1 MAARA
6 EAGAREPR
14 QLGPGARAHR
24 AFDCALRSRR
34 RRNCRGA
41 RARRACDRAG
51 DGRPVQHRGGN
62 GAAGPE
68 RRYRQCTRIDA
79 RSVRRCGGHLRGARR
94 ALGARRRALRARPA
108 PGKARASRR
117 RKARPARFDA
127 HLRGARCTSARRL
140 DVAGVGARPP
150 APRRTECCDPCRR
163 SSRAHVVSVA
173 PRPDADVP
181 IWKEPPRGG
190 YPDLRIFQLS
200 GAEFDLAV
208 RRGKFVRAPL
218 FYLTGAWITHADE
231 ERTVWEQP
239 ASGWFLSSQGVVPG
253 GFLAVIADMALGSIA
268 SRRVRQMFSTSE
280 MSFNFVRTATE
291 QSGTLIAEG
300 RFVGSTGRLALSEA
314 TITDAQGAVIA
325 HSTCRNVLTAG
336 QPPGDAI
343 ASGDS
348 GAVSAFLDSLPD
360 AEPVDTTVPDPY
372 LRPVVGEVLPR
383 HVWENATG
391 REILEGQIAGTI
403 PMPPIHYL
411 TGIRPTSVD
420 KGSVEFSM
428 PASAWLTSGFRSVL
442 GGFIAFLGY
451 SALASAVQ
459 TTTD

>member
-1 MAARA
+1 
-6 EAGAREPR
+6 
-14 QLGPGARAHR
+14 
-24 AFDCALRSRR
+24 
-34 RRNCRGA
+34 
-41 RARRACDRAG
+41 
-51 DGRPVQHRGGN
+51 
-62 GAAGPE
+62 
-68 RRYRQCTRIDA
+68 
-79 RSVRRCGGHLRGARR
+79 
-94 ALGARRRALRARPA
+94 
-108 PGKARASRR
+108 
-117 RKARPARFDA
+117 
-127 HLRGARCTSARRL
+127 
-140 DVAGVGARPP
+140 
-150 APRRTECCDPCRR
+150 
-163 SSRAHVVSVA
+163 VSVA

-200 GAEFDLAV
+200 GPEFDLAV

-459 TTTD
+459 TTTDAGMAHAPVDLKINLLRPVFADPELRDITATGRVIHRGRTLSVADAEVRGVDGKLVAVARGTSMLLADQPASTLGER